1 MCSWNLCVNVLTVL
15 FVINGLTNAR
25 LKRGRY
31 PQFNDFCTSKDVYVG
46 APWDCSGYIH
56 CQSGNGIK
64 MTFWIECPAG
74 LYFNLKHKTCMWPQD
89 VSNPCPPVKD
99 VVDTYCP
106 QYPRAKLVH
115 DKNCARYYDCSDFGN
130 KRTPYLKECP
140 YPQLFNTDTLTC
152 DDYKYVECEERYRPV
167 TPCDYKLSQC
177 RGPNCPPCESQ
188 QVGCE
193 GHPNGAKAYPGRLLT
208 EYFLVCFNN
217 KTKAI
222 KTCTDTMLFD
232 PIQGKCTL
240 DLDPMALD
248 VYCASSVDAK
258 IAHPRICSRYYD
270 CKLTRPREN
279 FNKYEG
285 ECRYPLLYSERYQRC
300 IDFSDVQCGSKIE
313 PLSPC
318 EYGQNSC
325 FGRNCPRCGDGV
337 IPSCVGLPD
346 GQNPFPGYDNRYLVC
361 RMDRTVETRTCNPG
375 ELFSQNLRGCSTS
388 GSGLANPGTP
398 DQGSGTSPLEPV
410 LPFRPVRPPVQPPFQ
425 PPVQPPVRPP
435 VRPPVQPPTQ
445 PPVTPPFFP
454 TRPPTGPTGPIIPPI
469 GSGPCAGN
477 PLAIQQDPDNCARYY
492 NCSQRITFQGLNS
505 FQAECPYPQLF
516 DTTLGYCNDF
526 PAVTC
531 GRRFEAMSP
540 CDYVT
545 TRNSCQGE
553 SCAIPCEER
562 SPSCVG
568 MADGNNTFP
577 GRELTPFYMTCL
589 RNRTLSVGICKY
601 GVYDPTKKYCTTD
614 LDPYSVQVFC
624 QDKPNIK
631 FPHIANC
638 ARYYDCGAIESD
650 PVFGKYQRECT
661 YPTLFNIDLLR
672 CVPPVEA
679 DCQWRY
685 EPKDPCGFL
694 GNQRCD
700 VNDRNCVPCVDTLNI
715 CAGVMAGNIPIVD
728 NKMEYAVCKQGRF
741 FTTVS
746 CAPYSFNPSMKGCE
760 TAVNTCEGLPNGKQ
774 SMQGS
779 ESNYVLC
786 FNQNVVE
793 FGSCEPLLFDA
804 RSKQCSQQQKSKCS
818 GLSDG
823 NYPTSNIFQYIV
835 CTNGRQTSVGDCSP
849 SVFDSRKSICVKP
862 EFSCE
867 RMPDGNYGH
876 EDGTTYYGCV
886 KGSFAGKNTCSPD
899 VFDFLEGKC
908 LPSACRGKQDGR
920 FALPGSDIHYMT
932 CTDQEVVKVRRC
944 KRYRFDESLGR
955 CTKSPS
961 FCSSLQD
968 GWHQMK
974 EMFIYMYCVDKK
986 PTKIVVCPA
995 EVFDTVNGVCLEG
1008 YTPSDPV
1015 TFCENNPTAIM
1026 LHPES
1031 CARYVDCRNRNTLI
1045 GNYQEECAY
1054 PQLFDSF
1061 NNSCKPYREV
1071 KCGNRPEPKAP
1082 CDYQKQKICVPV
1094 GNCRPCELDNP
1105 NCVGKRDGPQA
1116 VPNKPEYFMQ
1126 CKDERTISVTQCPPT
1141 APNFDVT
1148 SGSCTVTLNPLNPGP
1163 YCEANPTAVV
1173 PHPDNCAQY
1182 IDCRQKNT
1190 PLGNYRQECPYPQ
1203 LVSLG
1208 DATGLPCKTFQ
1219 SVQCGARPEP
1229 KNACDYEQNLICRD
1243 PTNCIPC
1250 DQRFPSCYGM
1260 PDGNHPFPNQPN
1272 KYIVCLSDR
1281 TLRTETCKLGQFDPL
1296 TGSCSVKFDPS
1307 NPQAFCNLN
1316 SRAKVE
1322 DPTSCAIYYDCS
1334 STGSSTSPYK
1344 QECPYPQLYST
1355 TSQSCELFTKV
1366 NCGERY
1372 MPVKPCEYL
1381 QNQCI
1386 GPGGE
1391 PALNC
1396 EPCVDRL
1403 PSCIGLQDGNNTFPG
1418 RQNTPYYI
1426 TCYLNRTILVR
1437 TCEDGVYDQTSRACM
1452 TKLDPAN
1459 PALYCRSNPLQ
1470 KIANPNN
1477 CAQFYDCSKPTGRF
1491 GAYLYECQYPQLF
1504 NDVTGNCVVFGNVKC
1519 GNRFLPQSPC
1529 QYQGNQCSPV
1539 AGQSCEPCEQRLP
1552 SCIGKLDGNN
1562 TITGRELTADY
1573 VVCFMNRTVSVESC
1587 PAGYFEPTLG
1597 ECRTSIGAAAIRAFC
1612 IANPGVI
1619 RANPV
1624 NCAQYFD
1631 CGEASIRARTFLR
1644 ECPYPMLFDTQS
1656 NTCQNYT
1663 SVTCGSRTE
1672 YTAPCD
1678 YLQNRCNPS
1687 MSNCRPCRERFAS
1700 CIGMTDGL
1708 HPFPNRTM
1716 SPDFIVCNR
1725 GRTVS
1730 VEKCLTGLFDPGARI
1745 CTRDITEDMIKSHC
1759 TINPSTIQPHLYQC
1773 AQYFDCGPTIGGS
1786 YLRECKYPQ
1795 LFDTTSMTCQN
1806 FSDVTCGPRIE
1817 PQAPCDYLQ
1826 NHCPPNVTNCVPCE
1840 DRLPTCKSLNDGNN
1854 AYPGRPVSEYYINCF
1869 SNRTVSV
1876 EACQVSLY
1884 DPVRRRCSSKIN
1896 SGVLTKFCQDNP
1908 RMVIPDPA
1916 NCARYYNCSDPSLA
1930 QGLDEP
1936 YRQECKYPRLF
1947 QSAGVGCQLFTM
1959 VRCQKNRYV
1968 PKTPCEYVEN
1978 QCFNSTCEPCETR
1991 FPSCVGKVDGSNE
2004 FPGRENTEFYIVCYR
2019 ERTVAIVSCTIGTYS
2034 HADRACVGE
2043 VTNSTEIIA
2052 PSPARR

>member
-685 EPKDPCGFL
+685 EPKD
-694 GNQRCD
+694 
-700 VNDRNCVPCVDTLNI
+700 
-715 CAGVMAGNIPIVD
+715 
-728 NKMEYAVCKQGRF
+728 
-741 FTTVS
+741 
-746 CAPYSFNPSMKGCE
+746 
-760 TAVNTCEGLPNGKQ
+760 
-774 SMQGS
+774 
-779 ESNYVLC
+779 
-786 FNQNVVE
+786 
-793 FGSCEPLLFDA
+793 
-804 RSKQCSQQQKSKCS
+804 
-818 GLSDG
+818 
-823 NYPTSNIFQYIV
+823 
-835 CTNGRQTSVGDCSP
+835 
-849 SVFDSRKSICVKP
+849 
-862 EFSCE
+862 
-867 RMPDGNYGH
+867 
-876 EDGTTYYGCV
+876 
-886 KGSFAGKNTCSPD
+886 
-899 VFDFLEGKC
+899 
-908 LPSACRGKQDGR
+908 
-920 FALPGSDIHYMT
+920 
-932 CTDQEVVKVRRC
+932 
-944 KRYRFDESLGR
+944 
-955 CTKSPS
+955 
-961 FCSSLQD
+961 
-968 GWHQMK
+968 
-974 EMFIYMYCVDKK
+974 
-986 PTKIVVCPA
+986 
-995 EVFDTVNGVCLEG
+995 
-1008 YTPSDPV
+1008 PSDPV